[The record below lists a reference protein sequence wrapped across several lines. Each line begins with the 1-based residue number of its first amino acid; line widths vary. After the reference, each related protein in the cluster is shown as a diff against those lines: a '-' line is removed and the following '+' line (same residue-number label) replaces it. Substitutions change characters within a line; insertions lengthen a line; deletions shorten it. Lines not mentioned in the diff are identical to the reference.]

1 MNRRPLSAIV
11 LAAGEGTRMRSRTPK
26 PLHRLCGRPMV
37 LHLLDA
43 LAELTVERVV
53 VVVGRAATEVTKA
66 IQAEPPRGL
75 AIEFVEQ
82 PEPRGTGDAVAV
94 ALTGFPVS
102 SGADFDEGDVLVLP
116 GDTPLLRPATL
127 ASLVEAHRA
136 SEGAATLLT
145 ARLAPANGYSRIVRD
160 KDGRVARIV
169 DEHDA
174 TEDERQIDEV
184 ATTVYC
190 FRHGVLAPALR
201 RLSPDNS
208 LGEYYLTD
216 TVAVLHDAGYVV
228 TTVVVTDP
236 AEAVEV
242 NDKAQLAAAEAEL
255 RSRINERWMRRGV
268 TMWDPERTYLDASV
282 SLAVDVTL
290 LPGVILEGRTT
301 VAEGAVLGPAC
312 HLVDCA
318 IGAGARVSHTVA
330 SHAVIGRAVLGRS
343 FRGAR
348 GRDTAGASASGTG
361 HSSHRGS
368 AERAELETP
377 LGSLGAGSPNPR
389 LPCRQA
395 KEATRWR

>member
-1 MNRRPLSAIV
+1 
-11 LAAGEGTRMRSRTPK
+11 MRSGTPK

-37 LHLLDA
+37 LHVLDA
-43 LAELTVERVV
+43 LAELTVERVA
-53 VVVGRAATEVTKA
+53 VVVGHGATEVSKT
-66 IQAEPPRGL
+66 IQAEAPADL

-102 SGADFDEGDVLVLP
+102 FGTDFDEGDVLVLP

-127 ASLVEAHRA
+127 ALLVAGHRA

-145 ARLAPANGYSRIVRD
+145 AKLEHPTGYSRIVRD

-169 DEHDA
+169 DDHDA
-174 TEDERQIDEV
+174 TEEERQIGEV

-216 TVAVLHDAGYVV
+216 TVGVLHDAGYAV
-228 TTVVVTDP
+228 TTVVVSDP

-242 NDKAQLAAAEAEL
+242 NDRAQLAAAEAEL

-268 TMWDPERTYLDASV
+268 TMWDPGRTYLDASV
-282 SLAVDVTL
+282 RLAPDVTL

-301 VAEGAVLGPAC
+301 VAEGAVLGPDC
-312 HLVDCA
+312 HLVDCEIA
-318 IGAGARVSHTVA
+318 AGANVSHTVA
-330 SHAVIGRAVLGRS
+330 ARVVIGEQCSVGPYVVLEEGTRL
-343 FRGAR
+343 AR
-348 GRDTAGASASGTG
+348 GERRGPFFAPGIGGT
-361 HSSHRGS
+361 S
-368 AERAELETP
+368 
-377 LGSLGAGSPNPR
+377 
-389 LPCRQA
+389 
-395 KEATRWR
+395 

>member
-1 MNRRPLSAIV
+1 
-11 LAAGEGTRMRSRTPK
+11 
-26 PLHRLCGRPMV
+26 MV
-37 LHLLDA
+37 LHVLDA

-53 VVVGRAATEVTKA
+53 VVIGQGATEVTKT
-66 IQAEPPRGL
+66 IQAEAPRDL

-94 ALTGFPVS
+94 ALTGFPVFDA
-102 SGADFDEGDVLVLP
+102 ADYDEGDVIVLP
-116 GDTPLLRPATL
+116 GDTPLVRPATL
-127 ASLVEAHRA
+127 AALVDGHRA

-145 ARLAPANGYSRIVRD
+145 ARLEQPDGYSRVVRD

-169 DEHDA
+169 DQDVA
-174 TEDERQIDEV
+174 TEDERRIDEV

-216 TVAVLHDAGYVV
+216 TVAVLHDAGYAV

-242 NDKAQLAAAEAEL
+242 NDRAQLAAAEAEL
-255 RSRINERWMRRGV
+255 RARINERWMRRGV
-268 TMWDPERTYLDASV
+268 TMWDPGRTYLDASV
-282 SLAVDVTL
+282 RLAADVTL

-301 VAEGAVLGPAC
+301 VAAGAVLGPSC
-312 HLVDCA
+312 DLLDCE

-330 SHAVIGRAVLGRS
+330 SHAVIGEHCTVGPYVVLEEGTRL
-343 FRGAR
+343 AR
-348 GRDTAGASASGTG
+348 GERRGPFFAPGIGGT
-361 HSSHRGS
+361 S
-368 AERAELETP
+368 
-377 LGSLGAGSPNPR
+377 
-389 LPCRQA
+389 
-395 KEATRWR
+395 